1 MFCQWECRLALP
13 LWKTVWNLPQK
24 LKIEL
29 PFDPAIPLL
38 GVCVCIYI
46 YLKKTKTLIQKDIC
60 TAVVHCSTIYN
71 GRISGLYILKCD
83 ILHK

>member
-1 MFCQWECRLALP
+1 MWGKENTCVLSVGMQIGAATM
-13 LWKTVWNLPQK
+13 KS
-24 LKIEL
+24 
-29 PFDPAIPLL
+29 
-38 GVCVCIYI
+38 VCVCVCVCVCV

-60 TAVVHCSTIYN
+60 TPVVHCSTIYN